1 MRKLIKADLRGILE
15 LTPVYQPTDP
25 ASIEADAAKL
35 SAGEQADYL
44 FLARREKS
52 WLFDLPSVYTA
63 GSYANLCA
71 LAYQDRAWWPV
82 LVLLLHVDKIVEG
95 RPWGSVT
102 LLDYRTAARDIAIFS
117 PLPQAQRDRHIQL
130 ILKRRDRQARYC
142 TILDVIRY
150 LKTGR

>member
-25 ASIEADAAKL
+25 LSVEADAAKL
-35 SAGEQADYL
+35 GAREQADHL

-52 WLFDLPSVYTA
+52 WLFDLPSVYTPD
-63 GSYANLCA
+63 SYANLCC
-71 LAYQDRAWWPV
+71 LAYQGRGQWPV
-82 LVLLLHVDKIVEG
+82 LALLLHVDKIVEG
-95 RPWGSVT
+95 RPWGSVA
-102 LLDYRTAARDIAIFS
+102 LLDYQKTARDIETFS
-117 PLPQAQRDRHIQL
+117 ALTQAQRERHIKL

-142 TILDVIRY
+142 TILDVIQY